1 MNNDIL
7 VLLATG
13 ALILTSITSATGCAN
28 KQESLASEPARA
40 AIVETLPVTPA
51 LADAEAAKLAV
62 MASPVLPRNPVMDFT
77 GDYSNDKTTL
87 TVEADGAEKAVMT
100 VVLAEDKNTQTI
112 LTANTKFDDFSGSL
126 TYANGTKKIVKFD
139 RNGNVVS
146 EKEIYANGTGKIV
159 FGAQK
164 ALWTDDNE
172 QVSNLVFAFGT
183 PEEADTA
190 KA

>member
-28 KQESLASEPARA
+28 KQETLASEPART

-51 LADAEAAKLAV
+51 LADAEDAKLA
-62 MASPVLPRNPVMDFT
+62 AKCSPVFPRNPVMDFT

-87 TVEADGAEKAVMT
+87 TVEADGEEKAVMT
-100 VVLAEDKNTQTI
+100 VVLAEDKNTQTV

-126 TYANGTKKIVKFD
+126 TYSNGTKKIVKFD
-139 RNGNVVS
+139 RSGNVVS

-172 QVSNLVFAFGT
+172 QVSNLVFSFDTTEEGT
-183 PEEADTA
+183 V

>member
-28 KQESLASEPARA
+28 KQEALANEPARA
-40 AIVETLPVTPA
+40 AVVETLPVTPA
-51 LADAEAAKLAV
+51 LADAEDAKLAV

-77 GDYSNDKTTL
+77 GDYSNEKTTL

-126 TYANGTKKIVKFD
+126 AYENGTKKIVKFD

-164 ALWTDDNE
+164 ALWTDENE
-172 QVSNLVFAFGT
+172 QVSNLVFSFET
-183 PEEADTA
+183 PESNEA